1 MKSLNFIIALKS
13 TIFIISLIFLSCHQ
27 TQRNYNTPDFTL
39 TDLFGNNVNLYHIL
53 DSGRPVLIVTWALW
67 AKESI
72 KELDALLSYTD
83 ELESLNIQTLA
94 ISMDTKR
101 SVPGILPFVVEHNW
115 IFYYRILLDTADVFR
130 NLYNIQALP
139 TTIAIDRTGD
149 ICFNWLGYKSGDEKM
164 IVDTLM
170 VISKD
175 N

>member
-1 MKSLNFIIALKS
+1 MFYTYKQFRLIVLLL
-13 TIFIISLIFLSCHQ
+13 IISSCTKSQ
-27 TQRNYNTPDFTL
+27 QEYSVSDFTL
-39 TDLFGNNVNLYHIL
+39 TDVFGNDVNLYDIL
-53 DSGRPVLIVTWALW
+53 DNRKPVLIVTWTLW

-83 ELESLNIQTLA
+83 ELKSLNIQTLA

-115 IFYYRILLDTADVFR
+115 IFFYRILLDTTEVFR
-130 NLYNIQALP
+130 KLYNIQTLP

-149 ICFNWLGYKSGDEKM
+149 ICFNWFGYKSGDEKM
-164 IVDTLM
+164 VVDTLM